1 MKKQNLLSIGLVAA
15 LSVLATPAA
24 FAASSGTGNITA
36 YVPSQCEITL
46 VEDVH
51 ADFGIGVTEIGTSGN
66 IHVVCN
72 QGHGYSLTTPST
84 DDAGYLT
91 LNVVSGDT
99 GSMLVRVK
107 EPLSDTFWSNDI
119 LVGSQGTGTV
129 QYLPFELDFNPGGAL
144 LPTAGSY
151 AGTLTFEL
159 TDMTI

>member
-1 MKKQNLLSIGLVAA
+1 MKKLNILSTALVGA
-15 LSVLATPAA
+15 LAVLATPSA

-51 ADFGIGVTEIGTSGN
+51 ADFDIGVSEIGTSGN
-66 IHVVCN
+66 IHIMCN
-72 QGHGYSLTTPST
+72 LGHGYSLTTPST
-84 DDAGYLT
+84 DDGGYLT
-91 LNVVSGDT
+91 LNVISGDT
-99 GSMLVRVK
+99 GSMQVRVK
-107 EPLSDTFWSNDI
+107 DTLSDTYWSNDI
-119 LVGSQGTGTV
+119 LVGGQGTGMT
-129 QYLPFELDFNPGGAL
+129 QFHPFELDFNPGGAL